1 MDDDV
6 RHTIEELAKEFR
18 TALAS
23 LKDHI
28 DNKFDQ
34 LSQKY
39 VTKEAYESLRERVIS
54 LEADRRKVAW
64 LVIAAVLSAVLAGV
78 LISRIT
84 PVQNTD
90 TTNINNPRSVPTV
103 TVTETR

>member
-1 MDDDV
+1 MEDDV

-18 TALAS
+18 NALAS

-39 VTKEAYESLRERVIS
+39 VTKESHEALRERVIS

-78 LISRIT
+78 LISRIS
-84 PVQNTD
+84 PPMNTD
-90 TTNINNPRSVPTV
+90 TTNIDLPRSVPTV